1 LLYTD
6 VSCRAGL
13 LCTDLVQSSPALA
26 EGACSSSQDLGQP
39 CCEALPVID
48 LSNKARD
55 VVCLALCLWRA
66 CGIETQVAS
75 LGERD
80 VCVQKALGLN

>member
-1 LLYTD
+1 MLYAD
-6 VSCRAGL
+6 VRCRADVL
-13 LCTDLVQSSPALA
+13 SADLVQSSPALA

-39 CCEALPVID
+39 CREALPVID

-55 VVCLALCLWRA
+55 VVCLALCLRRA

-75 LGERD
+75 LNEQE
-80 VCVQKALGLN
+80 VCV